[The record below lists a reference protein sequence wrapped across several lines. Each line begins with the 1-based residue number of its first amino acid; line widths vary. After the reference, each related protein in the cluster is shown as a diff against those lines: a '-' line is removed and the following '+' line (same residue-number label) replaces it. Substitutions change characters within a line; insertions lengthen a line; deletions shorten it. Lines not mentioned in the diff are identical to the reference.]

1 MAASVALAIGAA
13 NAQEA
18 KTKVLEEGGMQV
30 GGTSPV
36 GNVEMMQA
44 LNPKS
49 PAMSKEEFE
58 IGKKIYFERC
68 AGCHGVL
75 RKGATGKPLTT
86 DITLDRGTEY
96 LKIFINYGSPQGM
109 PNWGSSGTLTEKEV
123 DIMSRYVQH
132 EPPTPPEYG
141 LKEMN
146 ASWKLL
152 IPPSQRPKAKMNNID
167 LANLFSVTLRD
178 AGKIA
183 LIDGASKKIHRR
195 HRHWLRSAHFA
206 HFEVGSLPLRHRPRR
221 QDCADRPVD
230 GETGA
235 GSRDQGWPGSALGRN
250 LEVQGLRRPLR
261 DCRHLLAAAVHDH
274 GWRYAEAAQG
284 RGYPWHD
291 LGHQRVSP
299 GAARRRH
306 RRFALPS
313 GIPGQCQG
321 NRHGAHG

>member
-1 MAASVALAIGAA
+1 MKQGMSMKWLLMAASVALAVGSV

-18 KTKVLEEGGMQV
+18 KPKALEEGGMQV

-36 GNVEMMQA
+36 GGVEMMQA

-75 RKGATGKPLTT
+75 RKGATGKALTT
-86 DITLDRGTEY
+86 DITLERGTEY
-96 LKIFINYGSPQGM
+96 LKTFINYGSPQGM

-152 IPPSQRPKAKMNNID
+152 IPPSQRPKVKMNNID

-183 LIDGASKKIHRR
+183 LIDGASKKI
-195 HRHWLRSAHFA
+195 LD
-206 HFEVGSLPLRHRPRR
+206 VI
-221 QDCADRPVD
+221 D
-230 GETGA
+230 TGY
-235 GSRDQGWPGSALGRN
+235 
-250 LEVQGLRRPLR
+250 
-261 DCRHLLAAAVHDH
+261 AVHISRISKS
-274 GWRYAEAAQG
+274 GRYLYVIG
-284 RGYPWHD
+284 R
-291 LGHQRVSP
+291 V
-299 GAARRRH
+299 A
-306 RRFALPS
+306 
-313 GIPGQCQG
+313 
-321 NRHGAHG
+321 